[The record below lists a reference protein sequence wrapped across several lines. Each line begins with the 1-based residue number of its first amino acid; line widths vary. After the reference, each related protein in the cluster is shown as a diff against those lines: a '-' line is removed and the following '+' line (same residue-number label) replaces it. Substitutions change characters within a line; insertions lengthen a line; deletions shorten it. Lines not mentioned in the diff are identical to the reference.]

1 MMQVYQQVT
10 HFINETFHENLYN
23 TIAYFSDLKALL
35 ISFYLYDKGSDKSTK
50 RQRSKGSGSSVGRG
64 VAVKRAKDAQLQGAS
79 TAGSSNTN
87 VQVFIESS
95 KLPKKHS

>member
-1 MMQVYQQVT
+1 MK
-10 HFINETFHENLYN
+10 HSIKPP
-23 TIAYFSDLKALL
+23 YFGNLKAHLFYS

-79 TAGSSNTN
+79 TAGSSSTN